1 MEAKYNFETKY
12 RKQVLQCSRCGFCQA
27 VCPVFGLTLRP
38 SLNARG
44 KMLLLK
50 EIMDGEIDL
59 DSEELVETLYQC
71 TTCASCEENCPSGVN
86 VPDIIKEARK
96 DMVHIGS
103 CHPAFKGMNEVL
115 QESGNIY
122 AEDEPEDFER
132 KRNQKAEHVYFIG
145 CVGSY
150 REDEATMSVLA
161 LLDRLKVDY
170 TLIDEVCC
178 TGVLEDLGYPMID
191 KHVRTN
197 IDLILATGAKTV
209 ITGCPY
215 CSRTFNNKP
224 QYAELKEKG
233 IRVVHIIQFLKDFD
247 FGVQTE
253 KRVTYHD
260 PCDLGRHCGI
270 YDEPREIIRK
280 IAPNFVEM
288 PHTRE
293 NALCCGAGGGVRGA
307 YPKNSIGMARRRLKE
322 VEEVD
327 ADILLTECNSC
338 LHNFSNAKL
347 RKQKFKIYNITQ
359 FISKL
364 MEEGSEKDKA

>member
-1 MEAKYNFETKY
+1 M
-12 RKQVLQCSRCGFCQA
+12 
-27 VCPVFGLTLRP
+27 
-38 SLNARG
+38 
-44 KMLLLK
+44 
-50 EIMDGEIDL
+50 
-59 DSEELVETLYQC
+59 
-71 TTCASCEENCPSGVN
+71 
-86 VPDIIKEARK
+86 
-96 DMVHIGS
+96 
-103 CHPAFKGMNEVL
+103 
-115 QESGNIY
+115 
-122 AEDEPEDFER
+122 
-132 KRNQKAEHVYFIG
+132 
-145 CVGSY
+145 
-150 REDEATMSVLA
+150 
-161 LLDRLKVDY
+161 
-170 TLIDEVCC
+170 
-178 TGVLEDLGYPMID
+178 
-191 KHVRTN
+191 
-197 IDLILATGAKTV
+197 
-209 ITGCPY
+209 
-215 CSRTFNNKP
+215 
-224 QYAELKEKG
+224 
-233 IRVVHIIQFLKDFD
+233 HIIQFLKDFD

-347 RKQKFKIYNITQ
+347 RKQRFKIYNITQ

-364 MEEGSEKDKA
+364 LEEED